1 MQPKKIKFSQE
12 ARLKLVEGVN
22 ILANAVKVTL
32 GPKGRNVVIHRQGMD
47 PFSTK
52 DGVTVAAHVIIADTE
67 QNAGAQIIYQSANRS
82 AADAGDGTTTATVLA
97 QAMING
103 GIRALDEGMNP
114 MELKAG
120 MDKAGKIVVDA
131 IAEMAVKISPT
142 SIKELASVATIASN
156 GDAEIGQMVA
166 EAISKT
172 GEDGTVTMGET
183 KGTDTTLEII
193 EGLRVDRGWTR
204 PEFVNNPVKMTSELE
219 NPYIL
224 IYEKKISSANDL
236 FKQGA
241 IVEQVNKTGRPL
253 VILAEEIDGEAL
265 ASLVI
270 NQKKGFVR
278 VCVTKLPGTGDERY
292 ELLQDI
298 AVVTGA
304 SICGPTAGI
313 KIGDVTLSHLGTVD
327 KTVISATSSLFM
339 GFNSDAVKPRV
350 DELKGQLA
358 EIQENNVA
366 YPKLQDRIARL
377 TGGVAVIYVGGMTPI
392 EINERKFRVEDAI
405 KATQAAVKEGILPGG
420 GLALLKIAKLK
431 FVTATHEMDVVVNAL
446 FAPFEQIVENAG
458 GESSHVLLELASGG
472 YSVGYNAATGVY
484 EDLMAAGVI
493 DAAKVVRCAVE
504 NALSVSSIILG
515 AECLMVEDLH

>member
-1 MQPKKIKFSQE
+1 MQAKKIKFSQA
-12 ARLKLVEGVN
+12 ARLRLVEGVN

-52 DGVTVAAHVIIADTE
+52 DGVTVAAHVIIADPE

-103 GIRALDEGMNP
+103 GIKALDEGMNP

-120 MDKAGKIVVDA
+120 MEKAGKIVVQA
-131 IAEMAVKISPT
+131 IGEMAVKISPT
-142 SIKELASVATIASN
+142 SLNELASVATIAAN
-156 GDAEIGQMVA
+156 GDVEIGNMVA
-166 EAISKT
+166 EAINKT

-253 VILAEEIDGEAL
+253 VILADEIDGEAL

-270 NQKKGFVR
+270 NQKKGFIR

-292 ELLQDI
+292 ELMKDI
-298 AVVTGA
+298 AIVTGA

-313 KIGDVTLSHLGTVD
+313 KIGDITLSHLGTVD
-327 KTVISATSSLFM
+327 KTVITATSSLFM
-339 GFNSDAVKPRV
+339 GFDSVESRV
-350 DELKGQLA
+350 EELKGQLA

-420 GLALLKIAKLK
+420 GLALLKIATQK
-431 FVTATHEMDVVVNAL
+431 FSTDNSEMDVVVNAL

-458 GESSHVLLELASGG
+458 DESSRVLLELAANG
-472 YSVGYNAATGVY
+472 YVLGYNASTGAY
-484 EDLMAAGVI
+484 EDLMAAGII

-515 AECLMVEDLH
+515 AECLMVEELH